1 MFASRNALS
10 QLNQLVAHTGLRLG
24 HPLNPATET
33 RLSLL
38 LTELGLDSLDALVE
52 SLKEQGSTGAL
63 LKKTIGVLTHRPD
76 QFFKDY
82 KVFKFIRKAI
92 FPYLAKRQP
101 PPNPLR
107 AVVIGDA
114 IGTDVYSL
122 SILADESPWGPKRKF
137 EVAGYDISKTAAE
150 FHRVGL
156 YDSQTIASSM
166 PAAFLKSHF
175 QEAGEHWRIAPRHHE
190 RCTFTEV
197 HPELEWPNAR
207 PFDLV
212 VLRNVLAYLPES
224 VRQEVLDEMK
234 LHLKPG
240 SFVVCIGG
248 AHAFSNDSKFKATS
262 VEGIHCFRYKVGPS
276 APKVSSKD
284 TKAPNGTA
292 TQEFN
297 SAAALLRKTPT
308 NTAPPVDKDT
318 QLEGSFTRELGDLA
332 RKIYLFDRM
341 PPGELDDICE
351 RVKLCAFTPGET
363 ILAQGEMGDAFFI
376 VKSGQVKIEIDQG
389 KIKGPLKVAELKR
402 GQIFGEMSLILDEP
416 CSASVISE
424 TDVTAYL
431 FDKALFDYLRF
442 ENDLFSEKLDEIVL
456 ERRAD
461 NANKREAEHA
471 KAQAAQLA
479 VKAREKAK
487 ADAKA
492 KSDGTKSRTVQV
504 AMTDKRF
511 SSLVKHVR
519 DVALFRNLTGRDME
533 MVSSRVTCWKYPEGN
548 RLITQGHKG
557 SAFYILNRG
566 KVSIQIKKGLFGKKQ
581 EVAQLD
587 AGHLFGEI
595 SLILDQKCTADVVAS
610 EDVEAFVFNKEL
622 FNFLIEQNEPFRKT
636 IEEIAIE
643 RRAETAK
650 KK

>member
-10 QLNQLVAHTGLRLG
+10 QLNQLVSHTGLQLG
-24 HPLNPATET
+24 SPLTPSTET

-38 LTELGLDSLDALVE
+38 LTELGLDSVDTLVE
-52 SLKEQGSTGAL
+52 GLGNEGPKGPL
-63 LKKTIGVLTHRPD
+63 LQKTIGVLTHRPE
-76 QFFKDY
+76 QFFRDY

-92 FPYLAKRQP
+92 FPYLAKRKP
-101 PPNPLR
+101 SPSPLR
-107 AVVIGDA
+107 VLVIGDS
-114 IGTDVYSL
+114 IGTEVYSL
-122 SILADESPWGPKRKF
+122 SILADESAWGTERHI
-137 EVAGYDISKTAAE
+137 EVTGYDISKTAAD

-156 YDSQTIASSM
+156 YSAQTIAASM
-166 PAAFLKSHF
+166 PSAFIKSHF
-175 QEAGEHWRIAPRHHE
+175 QEVGDDWRIASRHHE
-190 RCTFTEV
+190 RCNFVEV
-197 HPELEWPNAR
+197 HPELEWPDQHA
-207 PFDLV
+207 FDLV

-224 VRQEVLDEMK
+224 VRKEVVDELK

-248 AHAFSNDSKFKATS
+248 AHALANDQKFKTTS
-262 VEGIHCFRYKVGPS
+262 VEGIHCFRYKVGASTTKTASQKSHPS
-276 APKVSSKD
+276 GGA
-284 TKAPNGTA
+284 A
-292 TQEFN
+292 TQEFS
-297 SAAALLRKTPT
+297 SATALLR
-308 NTAPPVDKDT
+308 NTSKAEAPPVDEDT

-332 RKIYLFDRM
+332 RKIYLFDKM

-351 RVKLCAFTPGET
+351 RVKLCAFTPGEV

-376 VKSGQVKIEIDQG
+376 VKTGQVKIEIDQG
-389 KIKGPLKVAELKR
+389 KLKAPLKVAELKR

-431 FDKALFDYLRF
+431 FDKSLFDYLRF
-442 ENDLFSEKLDEIVL
+442 ENDLFAEKLDEIVL

-461 NANKREAEHA
+461 NATKREAEQA

-479 VKAREKAK
+479 LKAKQKAK
-487 ADAKA
+487 AQAKA
-492 KSDGTKSRTVQV
+492 KGDGTKVRTVQV

-557 SAFYILNRG
+557 SAFYILNKG
-566 KVSIQIKKGLFGKKQ
+566 KVSIQIKKGLFGKKE
-581 EVAQLD
+581 EVAKLD

-610 EDVEAFVFNKEL
+610 EDVEAFVFSKEL